1 MGGFT
6 PWPSLHLAVDPKD
19 IHVKPRRFLV
29 IPAQA
34 GIQSRCPQPL
44 PLDAWISA
52 FAGMTVFHVV

>member
-1 MGGFT
+1 
-6 PWPSLHLAVDPKD
+6 
-19 IHVKPRRFLV
+19 VKPRRFLV